1 METELTN
8 KDILTIYGI
17 LKRIDLRHARTET
30 KLAVIKAASELR
42 PRTDTLTKKLE
53 EIRRGCYP
61 ESLSRR
67 ILEYNAA
74 ARRYKESKTDEA
86 RDALE
91 GMRDVAEEAREAE
104 DLQEKLSEELMGES
118 ERLEMPSME
127 AFPLLEAVDKS
138 GIPYNAEDGESLMK
152 LCNLTKTTEI

>member
-91 GMRDVAEEAREAE
+91 GMRDVAEEAREA
-104 DLQEKLSEELMGES
+104 
-118 ERLEMPSME
+118 
-127 AFPLLEAVDKS
+127 
-138 GIPYNAEDGESLMK
+138 
-152 LCNLTKTTEI
+152 